1 MLLSILAKEKHVRDY
16 DVALKKKDGTP
27 IYTSLSCQLLFDDN
41 GQPDGICGILKDI
54 TVRKLMEEQLR
65 DSEEKY
71 RNVFAVESDA
81 VFLIDEETEEILD
94 LNEAACVLYQYRQQ
108 ELKQMKAADL
118 SAEPKLSR
126 RAWEKHQTRVQL
138 HHHRKKD
145 NTIFP
150 VDISL
155 SYLTLKGRSVFL
167 MAIRDV
173 TEQQAAEEE
182 LKEHRKNLE
191 TLVWEQTQELRMK
204 SEAVEE
210 LNVALRV
217 LLRQVQEDKDTLEQR
232 FVANVNKLVLPY
244 LKKINKSRLDKQQ
257 SSYLDIMEANLN
269 EIMSPLL
276 HNLQQINLSPRE
288 IQVANLVKEGKT
300 TKEIAQIVGVAADA
314 VNSYRNSIRQK
325 LGLNNKKVNLQSY
338 LQSLK

>member
-1 MLLSILAKEKHVRDY
+1 MARDITERKHIEQKLASSEIKYRRIFESLDDVYYQTDNEGRIRILSPSLKRIAGWEPAELIGRPVADVYVEPGDRKSLLSILAREKHVRDY

-27 IYTSLSCQLLFDDN
+27 IYASLSCQLLFDHD

-54 TVRKLMEEQLR
+54 TVRKLMEE
-65 DSEEKY
+65 
-71 RNVFAVESDA
+71 
-81 VFLIDEETEEILD
+81 
-94 LNEAACVLYQYRQQ
+94 
-108 ELKQMKAADL
+108 
-118 SAEPKLSR
+118 
-126 RAWEKHQTRVQL
+126 
-138 HHHRKKD
+138 
-145 NTIFP
+145 
-150 VDISL
+150 
-155 SYLTLKGRSVFL
+155 
-167 MAIRDV
+167 
-173 TEQQAAEEE
+173 E

-191 TLVWEQTQELRMK
+191 ALVWEQTQELRMK

-217 LLRQVQEDKDTLEQR
+217 LLRQVQEDKETLEQR

-276 HNLQQINLSPRE
+276 HNLQQINLTPRE
-288 IQVANLVKEGKT
+288 TQVANLVKEGKT
-300 TKEIAQIVGVAADA
+300 TKEIAQIVGVATDA

-338 LQSLK
+338 LESLK